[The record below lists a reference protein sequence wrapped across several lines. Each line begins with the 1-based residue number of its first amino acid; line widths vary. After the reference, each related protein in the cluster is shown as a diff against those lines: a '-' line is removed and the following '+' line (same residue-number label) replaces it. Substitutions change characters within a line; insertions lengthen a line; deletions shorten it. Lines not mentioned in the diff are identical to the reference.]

1 MQILKKKYL
10 KVTQD
15 QQRYVYKIIKAND
28 EQMF

>member
-1 MQILKKKYL
+1 MQILKKYL

-15 QQRYVYKIIKAND
+15 QQRDVYKIIKAND

>member
-1 MQILKKKYL
+1 MQILKKYL

-15 QQRYVYKIIKAND
+15 QQRYVYKIIKVND